1 MIGGIGHVIPN
12 DDFLLT
18 NKAAR
23 KLYHEYAENMPI
35 IDYHCHLEPKDIYEN
50 KNYPNL
56 TRIWLNDGMLG
67 DHYKWR
73 LERANG
79 VPESLITGDGDE
91 YEKWYRGQ
99 ER

>member
-67 DHYKWR
+67 DRYKWR

>member
-1 MIGGIGHVIPN
+1 
-12 DDFLLT
+12 
-18 NKAAR
+18 
-23 KLYHEYAENMPI
+23 MPI

-56 TRIWLNDGMLG
+56 TRVWLNDGMLG

-79 VPESLITGDGDE
+79 VPEDLITGDGDE
-91 YEKWYRGQ
+91 YEKWCLGQ
-99 ER
+99 EHWKSHWQSYL